1 MNTGS
6 IPGPPELV
14 TAARMVQ
21 RDKRDPAFAKFAA
34 RVEGTVMATRILGAG

>member
-6 IPGPPELV
+6 IPRPPELV

-21 RDKRDPAFAKFAA
+21 RGKRDPVFAKFAA
-34 RVEGTVMATRILGAG
+34 RAEGMVMATRILGAG

>member
-1 MNTGS
+1 MNTGG
-6 IPGPPELV
+6 IPRPRELV

-21 RDKRDPAFAKFAA
+21 CGERDPVFAKIAA